1 MRLRRRHWAL
11 IVVLAVLAA
20 LALAVVLRRH
30 APPEPVR
37 LLPEGDAVLY
47 VNLKNVRR
55 LTDFNA
61 QPVANRE
68 PSYDRFIRETGIEW
82 ERDLDEAAVAVHS
95 GIANGQNRYSEVMTG
110 HFDSDKLS
118 RYLRSI
124 SRSVETYRQIDIYSI
139 PVEQRTVR
147 VALLGLDG
155 VGASNVD
162 DASVIHGIIDRHKK
176 AALPFSGPSIVQDH
190 YKDVPFGSLAWVIG
204 TVPTPRDP
212 RKARTLSLPGGID
225 IFVPAQSAFIGSV
238 RVLTAIHAKFE
249 LIASNENDAHRFTE
263 QVQTLLTIFQGIQAS
278 TQPAGS
284 DPDVKAV
291 FSSLKIE
298 QKNKSAVISAEIPV
312 NFLRK
317 LVTNAPGLG
326 GQPEQQPN
334 TAPAPQPTPAPAKP
348 NAPKKK

>member
-1 MRLRRRHWAL
+1 MRLRRRYWAL
-11 IVVLAVLAA
+11 IVVLAVVVAVALAA
-20 LALAVVLRRH
+20 LLRRH

-37 LLPEGDAVLY
+37 LLPEGDAVIY
-47 VNLKNVRR
+47 ANLKNIRH

-61 QPVANRE
+61 QPVTERE

-82 ERDLDEAAVAVHS
+82 ERDLDSAALSVHA
-95 GIANGQNRYSEVMTG
+95 GLANGQNRYSEVLTG
-110 HFDSDKLS
+110 RFDTDKLS

-124 SRSVETYRQIDIYSI
+124 SRSVETYRQTEIYSI
-139 PVEQRTVR
+139 PVEQRTLR
-147 VALLGLDG
+147 VALLGLDA

-162 DASVIHGIIDRHKK
+162 DASVIHGLIDRYKK
-176 AALPFSGPSIVQDH
+176 AALPFGGPSIVQEH

-204 TVPTPRDP
+204 TVPTPREP
-212 RKARTLSLPGGID
+212 RRARTLSLPGGID
-225 IFVPAQSAFIGSV
+225 IFVPPQSAFIGSV

-249 LIASNENDAHRFTE
+249 LIAANEADAHKFTD
-263 QVQTLLTIFQGIQAS
+263 QIQTLLTIFQGIQAS

-284 DPDVKAV
+284 DQDVKAV

-317 LVTNAPGLG
+317 LVANAPGLN
-326 GQPEQQPN
+326 GQVEQQPSTN
-334 TAPAPQPTPAPAKP
+334 PSPIPTPPANTP
-348 NAPKKK
+348 PQKK